1 MDIVFSPRG
10 TVIGGAAAGGVIQF
24 YICDQEDSNTL
35 KEQFIQND
43 VATLKPADVPVVP
56 SWAPSS
62 TRLSANGIDLPT
74 GRVLLFNK
82 VVNQLRFVPTSEIRT
97 SSAPWLPDY
106 ADDEPF
112 LPRDR
117 RIVSI
122 FTQTGAVSSHP
133 VYVTDG
139 EYDGIESDPMYFAE
153 TGRTGQ

>member
-1 MDIVFSPRG
+1 
-10 TVIGGAAAGGVIQF
+10 
-24 YICDQEDSNTL
+24 
-35 KEQFIQND
+35 
-43 VATLKPADVPVVP
+43 
-56 SWAPSS
+56 
-62 TRLSANGIDLPT
+62 LSANGIDLPT